1 VSCRM
6 PRGFQSSPLLPLTP
20 HTLEMH
26 NAAFKAFPSAKG
38 NKEPDPPPVI
48 LGGAST
54 AGVANGPTKA
64 PYKIDPGLVKH
75 VVDASCPGYDVNL
88 CAEAEAKLEKCKTSS
103 RFIFKNVWAARKR
116 KHEAEA
122 EAELEKAKIKA
133 AGLRL
138 KDWWDEKKS
147 QAASSSVDKVIK
159 DLELEEESEQAD
171 SKIDPRDL

>member
-1 VSCRM
+1 M
-6 PRGFQSSPLLPLTP
+6 LPLTP

-26 NAAFKAFPSAKG
+26 NAASKAFPSAKG

-48 LGGAST
+48 LGGA
-54 AGVANGPTKA
+54 TKA

-147 QAASSSVDKVIK
+147 EAASSSVDKVIK